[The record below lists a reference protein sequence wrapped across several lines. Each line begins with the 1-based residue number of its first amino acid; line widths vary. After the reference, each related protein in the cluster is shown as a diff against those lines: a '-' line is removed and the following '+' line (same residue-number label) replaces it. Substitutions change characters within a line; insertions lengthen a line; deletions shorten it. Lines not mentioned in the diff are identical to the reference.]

1 MNASTDLNPLR
12 WSDRL
17 LVLVP
22 HPDDETLAC
31 GELIQQ
37 ALAAGAQ
44 VRIVF
49 ATDGDNNPWP
59 QRWLERRWTLDANA
73 RQRWGERRRAEAA
86 AALKTL
92 GVGDAA
98 ICFLGWPDQGLTAK
112 LLGDG
117 SAEKQLAAEITT
129 FSPTVIACPALRDTH
144 PDHSALRVML
154 ELALA
159 GSPHS
164 HCRRLGFAVHG
175 VTGHSGD
182 VSVIA
187 TPEQHARKLRALAEH
202 KTQVSLSGRRLA
214 KLAASPESFETIS
227 MSPARERTGT
237 QWMAQLPLDHARF
250 GAHRSK
256 VLLALAT
263 QRGVVRAAWPL
274 PSASHVAEESCEIDS
289 TTARV
294 RIDTRNRQIVFDIPE
309 SVRLLTAFVKVERA
323 WPRFVVFDR
332 AGWNALHNREAP
344 IAEATAAAHANPV
357 QA

>member
-12 WSDRL
+12 SSDRL

-44 VRIVF
+44 VRVVF

-59 QRWLERRWTLDANA
+59 QRWLENRWTLGADA
-73 RQRWGERRRAEAA
+73 RKRWGERRRAEAT
-86 AALKTL
+86 AALEIL
-92 GVGDAA
+92 GVTHDS
-98 ICFLGWPDQGLTAK
+98 IRFLGWPDQGITAK
-112 LLGDG
+112 LLAG
-117 SAEKQLAAEITT
+117 SGAETELAMEISG
-129 FSPTVIACPALRDTH
+129 FSPSVIACPALRDTH

-154 ELALA
+154 ELVLA

-175 VTGHSGD
+175 ASDRSAD
-182 VSVIA
+182 VNVIA

-227 MSPARERTGT
+227 MSPARERTGM
-237 QWMAQLPLDHARF
+237 QWIASLPVGHARL
-250 GAHRSK
+250 GARHRD

-263 QRGVVRAAWPL
+263 QRGTVRAVWPL
-274 PSASHVAEESCEIDS
+274 PSAGHVAEAACEIDG

-294 RIDTRNRQIVFDIPE
+294 RIDTRTRQIAVDIPE
-309 SVRLLTAFVKVERA
+309 NVRVLTGFVKVERA
-323 WPRFVVFDR
+323 WPRFVVFDH
-332 AGWNALHNREAP
+332 AGWNSLRNHESP
-344 IAEATAAAHANPV
+344 VEEATAAPHANPV